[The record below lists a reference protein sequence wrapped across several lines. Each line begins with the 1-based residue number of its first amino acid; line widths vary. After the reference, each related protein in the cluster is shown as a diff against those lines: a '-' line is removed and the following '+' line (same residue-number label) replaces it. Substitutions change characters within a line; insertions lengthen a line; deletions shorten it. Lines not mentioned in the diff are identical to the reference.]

1 MSRPELIDPTVVP
14 PELAGTQAITGLP
27 PAPRPSLW
35 ELLSV
40 FSRIGATSFGGGLT
54 SWMMRVVIE
63 ERRWMTTDDFLTG
76 LAMCQA
82 LPGVNVLNL
91 AVWIG
96 YRMGGGLGA
105 LACCIGILA
114 PASVIISIMAATFAV
129 FGDGR
134 PAHLAFAGAAAAA
147 IGLSLSVG
155 VYAARHAAK
164 SIVPGVLIAVTALLV
179 GVLKVSIVPVVLTLG
194 PLAVLIE
201 VVRERR
207 RGA

>member
-1 MSRPELIDPTVVP
+1 VSSPDLIDPSVVP
-14 PELAGTQAITGLP
+14 ADLAGTDAPGL
-27 PAPRPSLW
+27 AKPSLL
-35 ELLSV
+35 ELLWV
-40 FSRIGATSFGGGLT
+40 FTRIGATSFGGGLT
-54 SWMMRVVIE
+54 SWMMRVVID
-63 ERRWMTTDDFLTG
+63 ERGWMTTDDFLTG

-105 LACCIGILA
+105 LLCCIGILA
-114 PASVIISIMAATFAV
+114 PACVIIAIMAMVFALV
-129 FGDGR
+129 GDQRAGR
-134 PAHLAFAGAAAAA
+134 LAFAGAAAAA

-155 VYAARHAAK
+155 VYAAKHTVK
-164 SIVPGVLIAVTALLV
+164 TITPGVLIALTAVLV

-194 PLAVLIE
+194 PLGILLEVLK
-201 VVRERR
+201 ERR

>member
-1 MSRPELIDPTVVP
+1 MSRPELIDATVVP
-14 PELAGTQAITGLP
+14 ADLAGTQAPTPGE
-27 PAPRPSLW
+27 PSLW

-40 FSRIGATSFGGGLT
+40 FTRIGATSFGGGLT
-54 SWMMRVVIE
+54 SWMMRVVID
-63 ERRWMTTDDFLTG
+63 ERGWMTTDDFLTG

-96 YRMGGGLGA
+96 YRMGGGPGA
-105 LACCIGILA
+105 LVCCIGILA
-114 PASVIISIMAATFAV
+114 PACVIITLMAIAFAA

-134 PAHLAFAGAAAAA
+134 PGRLAFAGAAAAA

-155 VYAARHAAK
+155 VYAARHTAR
-164 SIVPGVLIAVTALLV
+164 SVLPGVLIAVTAILV

-194 PLAVLIE
+194 TLGVLIE
-201 VVRERR
+201 VLKGRR